1 MYPYVSSGIT
11 IVSFFDL
18 KDAKRAK
25 AEMQS
30 TYSDYTLLY
39 IKPCFI
45 GESMNETLFITMR
58 STISDRL
65 DDFDAIVK
73 KKKKKKKRLN
83 STHKFD
89 VFLSLSLSFSL

>member
-1 MYPYVSSGIT
+1 MYPYISSGIT

-25 AEMQS
+25 ADMQS

-45 GESMNETLFITMR
+45 GESMNETIFITMR
-58 STISDRL
+58 STISDRF
-65 DDFDAIVK
+65 DDFNAIVK
-73 KKKKKKKRLN
+73 KKKRLN
-83 STHKFD
+83 GTHKFNL
-89 VFLSLSLSFSL
+89 FLSLSLSLSL

>member
-1 MYPYVSSGIT
+1 MYPYISSGIT

-25 AEMQS
+25 ADMQS

-45 GESMNETLFITMR
+45 GESMNETIFITMR
-58 STISDRL
+58 STISDRF
-65 DDFDAIVK
+65 DDFNAIVN
-73 KKKKKKKRLN
+73 KKKRLN
-83 STHKFD
+83 GTHKFNL
-89 VFLSLSLSFSL
+89 FLSLSLSLSL